1 MLVHRSIVDHL
12 QELSRY
18 FPIVS
23 LTGPRQAGKTTLL
36 KHLFAGYRYV
46 SLEDPDQRL
55 RATVKELIFG
65 GEESFTARSV
75 AVNAWFR

>member
-36 KHLFAGYRYV
+36 KHLFTGYRYV
-46 SLEDPDQRL
+46 SLEDPDL
-55 RATVKELIFG
+55 SKAI
-65 GEESFTARSV
+65 
-75 AVNAWFR
+75 